1 MISNPL
7 ELEVQ
12 YANFRQAQ
20 MMADPVFIAVG
31 AQRTSLTHFGDF
43 CKYPIRIL
51 QQNNVLMQTYIYT
64 SGGTKFV
71 LLEIFTKH
79 PSRSTADHVSK
90 SFLCSSFKSPSF
102 KSIRI

>member
-43 CKYPIRIL
+43 CRYPIRIL
-51 QQNNVLMQTYIYT
+51 QQNNVLMQTYIYILQEEQSLCFLKSLQNIHLGQPRIT
-64 SGGTKFV
+64 FPSPFCV
-71 LLEIFTKH
+71 PLLNH
-79 PSRSTADHVSK
+79 H
-90 SFLCSSFKSPSF
+90 FLNL
-102 KSIRI
+102 

>member
-1 MISNPL
+1 MMISNPL
-7 ELEVQ
+7 KLEVQ

-43 CKYPIRIL
+43 CMYPIL

-71 LLEIFTKH
+71 FLEIFTKH